1 MALAVSVIELPM
13 SQNHYDM
20 QYRREIDGLR
30 AIAVVPVIL
39 FHAGFNVSSGRV
51 RADSA
56 ALRVDKHDNGPYL
69 AVSLLFRLE
78 SIR

>member
-1 MALAVSVIELPM
+1 MSVVSDTVVR
-13 SQNHYDM
+13 NGHG
-20 QYRREIDGLR
+20 EI
-30 AIAVVPVIL
+30 
-39 FHAGFNVSSGRV
+39 SSGRV